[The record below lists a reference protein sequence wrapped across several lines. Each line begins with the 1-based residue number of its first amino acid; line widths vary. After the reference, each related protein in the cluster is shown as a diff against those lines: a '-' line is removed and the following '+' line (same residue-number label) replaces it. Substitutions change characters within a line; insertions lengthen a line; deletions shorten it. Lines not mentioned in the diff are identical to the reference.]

1 MLPSPVDGLSSIIGA
16 HPRQA
21 PPVKPAAVVQGLRA
35 APGLC
40 FFGSHFGLRPQGL
53 QLVLCCLMQRAP
65 VPVPVLP
72 MLLLYAILWRLRGSS
87 VVLHDRVI
95 ATPAEPRLPR
105 WVTLQPQQEPAPRR
119 LLPGSSGSLLC
130 NPAAGR
136 HCCLALGCLLQQ
148 NTLMLTA
155 SSTVGH
161 ISAALAAIVA
171 GCLLLKLRVQRLQ
184 ALPHRHRHIN
194 NGHIGTAAY

>member
-1 MLPSPVDGLSSIIGA
+1 MLAHDGISSVHTRNGPHIGSKLLVMLHSRCMMGFESTGQCCRHLFMACPASSVLTHARRRLSSPLLLSKDSGTL
-16 HPRQA
+16 Q
-21 PPVKPAAVVQGLRA
+21 V
-35 APGLC
+35 C

-119 LLPGSSGSLLC
+119 LLPGWSGSLLC
-130 NPAAGR
+130 NPTAGR

-148 NTLMLTA
+148 NTLLLTA
-155 SSTVGH
+155 SSTAGH
-161 ISAALAAIVA
+161 VS
-171 GCLLLKLRVQRLQ
+171 
-184 ALPHRHRHIN
+184 
-194 NGHIGTAAY
+194 